1 MWVSKC
7 LQIQEF
13 KNSILIST
21 YVSRFVSFLNEEWH
35 NGKPRAIISQGEVW
49 RMGIRWHID
58 ITQWLLTQH
67 TLTRPYT
74 QHYLIVLYTT
84 RNNIHYHTLTQYSQY
99 TKHNVVTTFQALD
112 ATRGDRAGRG
122 CPVRSSPA
130 KEAKPGEESESSGR
144 HIFKHR
150 KLFYCYVTMP
160 QIPLFSTCLDIT
172 SKFGQRREKQSFC
185 GHLLDYGRFT
195 FYSYKLAKA

>member
-1 MWVSKC
+1 
-7 LQIQEF
+7 
-13 KNSILIST
+13 
-21 YVSRFVSFLNEEWH
+21 
-35 NGKPRAIISQGEVW
+35 
-49 RMGIRWHID
+49 MGIRRHID

-67 TLTRPYT
+67 TLTRPHA

-144 HIFKHR
+144 HIFKNR
-150 KLFYCYVTMP
+150 KLFYCSAILLCYNATN
-160 QIPLFSTCLDIT
+160 STFLNLPIT

-185 GHLLDYGRFT
+185 SHLLDYGRFT